1 MIRFTRP
8 HSLLSPVL
16 ALLTGALLMSSP
28 SDGAAA
34 EAAPKVRM
42 KTSLGDV
49 VIELYPEK
57 APKTVANFLKYVD
70 DGFYSDTIFHRVI
83 PGFMIQGGGFE
94 KNMSQKKTREPI
106 ELESRNGLKNDRGTI
121 AMARTSVPDSATAQ
135 FFINT
140 VNNNGLNY
148 PQPDGNGYAVFG
160 KVIEGMDTVD
170 KIAQVQTTRA
180 GMHADVPREP
190 VIIESVERVK

>member
-1 MIRFTRP
+1 
-8 HSLLSPVL
+8 
-16 ALLTGALLMSSP
+16 MSN
-28 SDGAAA
+28 
-34 EAAPKVRM
+34 PKVELHI
-42 KTSLGDV
+42 KDHG
-49 VIELYPEK
+49 VITLELDAAS
-57 APKTVANFLKYVD
+57 APQTVANFLEYVKKGHYD
-70 DGFYSDTIFHRVI
+70 NTIFHRVI

-160 KVIEGMDTVD
+160 KVIEGMETVD